1 MEYGGC
7 REEHELCRKHAQWTG
22 HSYDPCFQRGSL
34 GLGKD
39 WLRPSTCQWGV
50 GSRGLSLGSVTLGP
64 VSSSWPA
71 GWFLG
76 TAGSVR
82 FGSAGKVTWNVS
94 DSPEKPRVPSTQL
107 LSPEGGLASAGRS
120 EALFESR
127 GKGPPIFQPLVICSI
142 SLHLHDRLQYCE
154 NDSIGQKGKLRL
166 KELIQCHQFS
176 SVAQSCPTLCDPMTA
191 AHQATLSI
199 TNSQSLLKLMSI
211 ESVMPSNHLI
221 LCCPL
226 LPPSIFPTVRVFSS
240 ESVLRVRWPKY

>member
-166 KELIQCHQFS
+166 KELIQGHQFS
-176 SVAQSCPTLCDPMTA
+176 SVAQSCPTLCDPMDCSTPGFPVH
-191 AHQATLSI
+191 HQ
-199 TNSQSLLKLMSI
+199 LLELTQIHVHRVSNAI
-211 ESVMPSNHLI
+211 QPSH
-221 LCCPL
+221 PL
-226 LPPSIFPTVRVFSS
+226 LSPSPTFDLSHCQG
-240 ESVLRVRWPKY
+240 LF

>member
-64 VSSSWPA
+64 VSSSWSA

-107 LSPEGGLASAGRS
+107 LSPEGGLASAGRNQ
-120 EALFESR
+120 
-127 GKGPPIFQPLVICSI
+127 GPACTF
-142 SLHLHDRLQYCE
+142 
-154 NDSIGQKGKLRL
+154 
-166 KELIQCHQFS
+166 
-176 SVAQSCPTLCDPMTA
+176 
-191 AHQATLSI
+191 
-199 TNSQSLLKLMSI
+199 
-211 ESVMPSNHLI
+211 
-221 LCCPL
+221 
-226 LPPSIFPTVRVFSS
+226 LPPSPLPGSPRSPSPRQKREYVITMSMMGKHRFAGQNP
-240 ESVLRVRWPKY
+240 EP